1 MDPGQVAEG
10 LEDAVVDVV
19 QKQAHGDAL
28 RKRNDCGK
36 GVANKELKKIR
47 H

>member
-10 LEDAVVDVV
+10 LEDTVVHVI
-19 QKQAHGDAL
+19 QEQTHADAL
-28 RKRNDCGK
+28 RKRHDCGK